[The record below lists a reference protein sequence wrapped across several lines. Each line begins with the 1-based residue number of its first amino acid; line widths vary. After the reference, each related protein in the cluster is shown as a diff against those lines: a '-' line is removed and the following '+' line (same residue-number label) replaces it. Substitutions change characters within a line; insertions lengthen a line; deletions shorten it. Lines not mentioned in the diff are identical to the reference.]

1 MEGSGRSV
9 RHSSPGSRVS
19 LPGYTPL
26 RGLAVDR
33 AGALVEVTE
42 DASGR
47 RFVIR
52 VLSPA
57 LTSDARFM
65 HQLRRD
71 VAILR
76 PLRHPNLVLVWAYDD
91 RAKALLYDAV
101 AGATLSELL
110 GSGTAMDTAAAF
122 LVFDDCLAG
131 LAELHRAH
139 VPHRDVH
146 PDAVVV
152 DSSGV
157 ARLRDA
163 GVRAPPLRAGW
174 RAGTP
179 SYMAPELWVGQSHTP
194 SSDIYAAAC
203 VFVEALTGH
212 RAFPSAELA
221 SLRAQHERGQATIS
235 DLAAPA
241 QRLAAAGLAVDARE
255 RPSDASAYRAD
266 LAVVAAATMDQGW
279 RDRGRAWLADAVKR
293 SLDAP
298 PPVAAAVPPAIS
310 DEDFAEMS
318 PRRAGPTRWR
328 RGRLWAAIAAALVA
342 LAVVS
347 VVAVAAL
354 TGSGHTIGT
363 DTSPVAGAS
372 ASPSSSDNAPSDS
385 ASASGT
391 PSDAATPTDASTPAA
406 SPSTAAQITPSTEQ
420 PSLGPATSETPTATP
435 TPKSTATPKP
445 TPTPTPSCPP
455 FPPICP

>member
-1 MEGSGRSV
+1 MERSGRSV
-9 RHSSPGSRVS
+9 RRSSPGSRVS

-47 RFVIR
+47 LFVVR

-76 PLRHPNLVLVWAYDD
+76 PLRHPNLVPVWAYDD
-91 RAKALLYDAV
+91 RAKAVLYDAV

-110 GSGTAMDTAAAF
+110 GSGTAMDAAAAF

-131 LAELHRAH
+131 LAELHRVH

-152 DSSGV
+152 DRTGV

-163 GVRAPPLRAGW
+163 GVPAPPLHAGW

-179 SYMAPELWVGQSHTP
+179 SYMAPELWAGQSHTP

-221 SLRAQHERGQATIS
+221 SLRAQHERGQASIS
-235 DLAAPA
+235 DLSAPA
-241 QRLAAAGLAVDARE
+241 HRLAAAGLAVDARE
-255 RPSDASAYRAD
+255 RPDASIYRAN
-266 LAVVAAATMDQGW
+266 LAVVAAATVDQGW
-279 RDRGRAWLADAVKR
+279 RDRGRVWLTDAVKR
-293 SLDAP
+293 SMDAP
-298 PPVAAAVPPAIS
+298 PPVAAALPPAIS

-318 PRRAGPTRWR
+318 PKRPSPTRWR
-328 RGRLWAAIAAALVA
+328 RGRLWAAIAAAVVA

-354 TGSGHTIGT
+354 TGPGHTIGT

-372 ASPSSSDNAPSDS
+372 ASPSSSDSAPSDW

-391 PSDAATPTDASTPAA
+391 PSDVATPTDASTPAA

-420 PSLGPATSETPTATP
+420 PSLGPATSATPTSRPTATP
-435 TPKSTATPKP
+435 TPTP
-445 TPTPTPSCPP
+445 TPTPT
-455 FPPICP
+455 ICLIICHTP

>member
-1 MEGSGRSV
+1 MEGSGRSI
-9 RHSSPGSRVS
+9 RRSSPGSRVS

-65 HQLRRD
+65 HRLRLD

-76 PLRHPNLVLVWAYDD
+76 PLRHPNLVPVWAYDD

-101 AGATLSELL
+101 GGVTLSELI
-110 GSGTAMDTAAAF
+110 STGTAMDPAAAL

-131 LAELHRAH
+131 LAELHRVR

-152 DSSGV
+152 DASGV

-163 GVRAPPLRAGW
+163 GVPAPPLHAGW

-179 SYMAPELWVGQSHTP
+179 SYMAPELWAGQTHTP

-203 VFVEALTGH
+203 VFVEALTAH

-221 SLRAQHERGQATIS
+221 SLRAQHERGQASIS
-235 DLAAPA
+235 DLPAPA
-241 QRLAAAGLAVDARE
+241 RRLAAAGLAVDLRE

-266 LAVVAAATMDQGW
+266 LAVVAAAMMDQGW
-279 RDRGRAWLADAVKR
+279 RDRGRVWLTDAVKR
-293 SLDAP
+293 SIDAP
-298 PPVAAAVPPAIS
+298 PPAAAALPPAIS

-354 TGSGHTIGT
+354 TGSSHPIGT
-363 DTSPVAGAS
+363 DTNPVAGAS
-372 ASPSSSDNAPSDS
+372 ASASSSDSAPSDS

-406 SPSTAAQITPSTEQ
+406 SSSTAAQITPSTEQ
-420 PSLGPATSETPTATP
+420 PSLGPATSDTPSSSATPKATP
-435 TPKSTATPKP
+435 TPK
-445 TPTPTPSCPP
+445 PTPSCVPLPP
-455 FPPICP
+455 FCS